1 MTTKTEDEQRGV
13 IVARRVGFKV
23 VQPLYTVESFR
34 SVPSFVIDNEQKRF
48 HNCSRYQAQSIALSP
63 VLFRETDAPV
73 WTAMAAPTAS
83 QMLP

>member
-1 MTTKTEDEQRGV
+1 MTTKIENQQHGV
-13 IVARRVGFKV
+13 IVACGVGFKV
-23 VQPLYTVESFR
+23 VQSLYTVESFR
-34 SVPSFVIDNEQKRF
+34 SVPRFVIDNEQKRF

-73 WTAMAAPTAS
+73 WTEMAAPTAS